1 MSASRVTERIEPKL
15 KMKWDEVLTSF
26 AGGTLGILLDCV
38 RASSDIGTEMFFYV
52 QTFLFMRC

>member
-26 AGGTLGILLDCV
+26 AGGTLRILQTVSELHQILEQKCF
-38 RASSDIGTEMFFYV
+38 SMFKLSY
-52 QTFLFMRC
+52 L